1 MERNDFQRVSSANI
15 CAKILNIDC
24 VDRDNTYGMD
34 KNVPIPMDTVLTVN
48 QTGHTI
54 NSWGKGLFFLP
65 HMITVD
71 SQVRLLMT
79 QHDLT

>member
-1 MERNDFQRVSSANI
+1 
-15 CAKILNIDC
+15 
-24 VDRDNTYGMD
+24 MD
-34 KNVPIPMDTVLTVN
+34 KNVPIPLDTVLTVN

-71 SQVRLLMT
+71 SQVRLVMT
-79 QHDLT
+79 QHDST